1 MSGVF
6 FIALRRLRAP
16 LILIV
21 LIYAISI
28 VGLTLAPGVDAQG
41 QSTHLT
47 IFQAFYFV
55 SYTAT
60 TIGFGEIPYAFSDVQ
75 RLWVSVIIYASVV
88 GWTFLIGNLIALSQ
102 DKGFGLALRTARF
115 RRTVRRISEPFHL
128 ICGMGETGLTIVRS
142 LDRLDLQSVVLDVD
156 DARIQE
162 LELED
167 LSSDP
172 PALTADARAPDVL
185 TMAGVMK
192 PECQGVL
199 VLSNDDRVNLAIAVA
214 VRLLNPTQ
222 KVICR
227 CHTPDIATSLHTLGV
242 SQIINPFQEFADR
255 LVMAMIGPNTYRLL
269 SWLTGLPGTHLP
281 PRVPAPP
288 GRWVVCGYGRFG
300 AEVVTSIRRGGFD
313 VSIIDPRG
321 HEAPDAHMVQGLG
334 TDAAVLRK
342 AGVEDAAGVVAG
354 TDDDAAN
361 LLIAIAARQINPQL
375 FVILRQNLLVNRP
388 LFEAAGAAM
397 TMVSSEIVANECLA
411 LLRTPLLGEF
421 LDVVKARGD
430 DWAEGVVRRLMA
442 AVGEEVP
449 HFWAVTITMRDTPGL
464 VDVMRRSPAPVVVA
478 DLYRDIVDRDHRA
491 NCLILHHVRDGIAT
505 ELPADDFA
513 LQEGDTLL
521 VAGDRARERDLR
533 NIARNLNVASDVIL
547 GDRALSGWVWRTLR
561 LQR

>member
-1 MSGVF
+1 MSSVF

-16 LILIV
+16 LVLIILI
-21 LIYAISI
+21 YTISI
-28 VGLTLAPGVDAQG
+28 VGLTLAPGVDG
-41 QSTHLT
+41 EGRSTYLT

-88 GWTFLIGNLIALSQ
+88 GWTFLIGSLIGLSQ

-115 RRTVRRISEPFHL
+115 RRTVQRISEPFYL

-142 LDRLDLQSVVLDVD
+142 LDRLGLQSVVLDID

-172 PALTADARAPDVL
+172 PALTADARAPNVL
-185 TMAGVMK
+185 VMAGVRK

-199 VLSNDDRVNLAIAVA
+199 VLSNDDHVNLAIAVT
-214 VRLLNPTQ
+214 VRLLNPAQ

-227 CHTPDIATSLHTLGV
+227 CHTPDVATSLGTLGV

-300 AEVVTSIRRGGFD
+300 TEVVASIRRGGFD
-313 VSIIDPRG
+313 VTIIDPRSRD
-321 HEAPDAHMVQGLG
+321 APDAHMVRGLG

-342 AGVEDAAGVVAG
+342 AGVADAAGVVAG
-354 TDDDAAN
+354 TDDDTAN
-361 LLIAIAARQINPQL
+361 LLIAIVARQINPDL

-388 LFEAAGAAM
+388 LFQAAAAAM

-421 LDVVKARGD
+421 LDQVKARSD
-430 DWAEGVVRRLMA
+430 DWADGVVRRLMA
-442 AVGEEVP
+442 TVGDEVP
-449 HFWAVTITMRDTPGL
+449 HFWAVAITAHDTPGL
-464 VDVMRRSPAPVVVA
+464 IDVMRRSPGPVVVA
-478 DLYRDIVDRDHRA
+478 DLYRSLIDRDRRA
-491 NCLILHHVRDGIAT
+491 NCLILHHVRDGVAT
-505 ELPADDFA
+505 ELPPDDFA
-513 LQEGDTLL
+513 LKEGDILL
-521 VAGDRARERDLR
+521 VAGDRGCERDLR
-533 NIARNLNVASDVIL
+533 NITRNVNVASDVIL

>member
-1 MSGVF
+1 M
-6 FIALRRLRAP
+6 AP

-28 VGLTLAPGVDAQG
+28 VGLTLVPGVDAEG
-41 QSTHLT
+41 RPTHLT

-102 DKGFGLALRTARF
+102 DKGFALALRTARF

-142 LDRLDLQSVVLDVD
+142 LDRLGLQSVVLDID
-156 DARIQE
+156 DTRIQE

-199 VLSNDDRVNLAIAVA
+199 ILSNDDRVNLAIAVA

-227 CHTPDIATSLHTLGV
+227 CHTPDVATSLATLGV
-242 SQIINPFQEFADR
+242 PQVINPFREFADR
-255 LVMAMIGPNTYRLL
+255 LVMAMQGPNTYRLL

-288 GRWVVCGYGRFG
+288 GRWIVCGYGRFG

-321 HEAPDAHMVQGLG
+321 HEAPEAHMVRGLG
-334 TDAAVLRK
+334 TDAAILSK
-342 AGVEDAAGVVAG
+342 AGIEDAAGIVAG

-361 LLIAIAARQINPQL
+361 LLIAIAARQINPGL
-375 FVILRQNLLVNRP
+375 FIILRQNLLVNRP

-397 TMVSSEIVANECLA
+397 TMVSSEIIANECLA

-430 DWAEGVVRRLMA
+430 DWADQGGQAADGGGRRR
-442 AVGEEVP
+442 G
-449 HFWAVTITMRDTPGL
+449 
-464 VDVMRRSPAPVVVA
+464 APF
-478 DLYRDIVDRDHRA
+478 LGRHDHSA
-491 NCLILHHVRDGIAT
+491 
-505 ELPADDFA
+505 
-513 LQEGDTLL
+513 
-521 VAGDRARERDLR
+521 RARR
-533 NIARNLNVASDVIL
+533 AS
-547 GDRALSGWVWRTLR
+547 ST
-561 LQR
+561 

>member
-1 MSGVF
+1 MQYLSWASPSF
-6 FIALRRLRAP
+6 PASTARASQP
-16 LILIV
+16 
-21 LIYAISI
+21 
-28 VGLTLAPGVDAQG
+28 
-41 QSTHLT
+41 HLT

-60 TIGFGEIPYAFSDVQ
+60 TIGFGEIPYAFSEVQ

-88 GWTFLIGNLIALSQ
+88 GWTFLIGSLIALSQ
-102 DKGFGLALRTARF
+102 DKGFAHALRTTRF
-115 RRTVRRISEPFHL
+115 RRIVQRISEPFHL

-142 LDRLDLQSVVLDVD
+142 LDRLGLQSVVLDVD
-156 DARIQE
+156 DARIQD

-185 TMAGVMK
+185 MMAGVMK
-192 PECQGVL
+192 SECQGVL

-214 VRLLNPTQ
+214 VRLLNPAQ

-227 CHTPDIATSLHTLGV
+227 CHTPDIATSLRTLGV

-300 AEVVTSIRRGGFD
+300 AEVVGSIRRGGFD
-313 VSIIDPRG
+313 VSIIDPRDY
-321 HEAPDAHMVQGLG
+321 EAPDAHMVQGLG

-354 TDDDAAN
+354 TDNDAAN

-430 DWAEGVVRRLMA
+430 DWADGVVRRFMV
-442 AVGEEVP
+442 AVGDEVP
-449 HFWAVTITMRDTPGL
+449 HFWALASRCATRRASSTLSDARPALSSWPTSIGISSTAIIAPIASSCTMCGTASPRNYPPTISRCRRATPCW
-464 VDVMRRSPAPVVVA
+464 SPATG
-478 DLYRDIVDRDHRA
+478 RA
-491 NCLILHHVRDGIAT
+491 SGICET
-505 ELPADDFA
+505 SSV
-513 LQEGDTLL
+513 T
-521 VAGDRARERDLR
+521 
-533 NIARNLNVASDVIL
+533 
-547 GDRALSGWVWRTLR
+547 
-561 LQR
+561 